1 MIRHNYTI
9 IYFWII
15 LAFFLGTVT
24 TVTADDKRTI
34 QGQITLV
41 KGNMEIPVEEV
52 ELNIF
57 ISPYQDDMSII
68 RTLTDTAGEFKIEN
82 ILTSNSLIL
91 INFSYDNI
99 DYSQPAELTDSAEK
113 IQIKVYEQKSD
124 YSEISIKSQSMI
136 IVDVDPSNEILS
148 IMEMVNIHNPT
159 QYTIVPDSESVMS
172 LLRFSLPEQ
181 YFDLDIQSS
190 LPIGNA
196 IEVNKGFGMTNPI
209 PPGTNEV
216 IYSYRIIYDKKP
228 YQINRKVSYPIDN
241 LLVLIPDGI
250 GSINNSSSAF
260 KVQGIANIGSRNYN
274 QYEFGDFVNA
284 ETIDIIF
291 DDLPSIGIFKKL
303 IQHLGNNPLTFIP
316 IALGIITI
324 AALIIYVVLSRHK
337 SLSTMSETDILSM
350 IANLDNTYQNGDI
363 NETIYLNK
371 RAHLKNI
378 LLDKASKN
386 LLPENEI

>member
-1 MIRHNYTI
+1 MIRHNYII
-9 IYFWII
+9 IYLWII
-15 LAFFLGTVT
+15 LAFFIGTVT

-41 KGNMEIPVEEV
+41 KENMEIPVEEV

-113 IQIKVYEQKSD
+113 IQIKIYEQKSD

-216 IYSYRIIYDKKP
+216 IYSYRVIYDKKP

-241 LLVLIPDGI
+241 LLVLIPNGI

-260 KVQGIANIGSRNYN
+260 ELQGIANIGSRNYN
-274 QYEFGDFVNA
+274 QYEFGEFKNA

-303 IQHLGNNPLTFIP
+303 IQYLGNNPLTFIP

-324 AALIIYVVLSRHK
+324 AALIIYVILSRHK

-371 RAHLKNI
+371 RANLKNI
-378 LLDKASKN
+378 LLDKASMN

>member
-1 MIRHNYTI
+1 MIRHNYKI
-9 IYFWII
+9 ISLWII
-15 LAFFLGTVT
+15 LAFFFVT
-24 TVTADDKRTI
+24 ISTVTADDKRTI

-41 KGNMEIPVEEV
+41 KENIETPVEEV

-57 ISPYQDDMSII
+57 ISPYQNDMSII
-68 RTLTDTAGEFKIEN
+68 RTLTDNNGEFKIEN

-99 DYSQPAELTDSAEK
+99 DYSQPAELTDSAEN

-209 PPGTNEV
+209 PPGTNEI

-250 GSINNSSSAF
+250 GSINNSSSTHNQ
-260 KVQGIANIGSRNYN
+260 KGIANIGSRNYN
-274 QYEFGDFVNA
+274 QYEFGEFKNA
-284 ETIDIIF
+284 DTIDIIF
-291 DDLPSIGIFKKL
+291 DDLPTIGIFKKL

-324 AALIIYVVLSRHK
+324 ASLTIYVIISRRK
-337 SLSTMSETDILSM
+337 SLSAMSETDILSI
-350 IANLDNTYQNGDI
+350 IANLDNIYQNGDI

-378 LLDKASKN
+378 LLDKASKD
-386 LLPENEI
+386 LVPENEI

>member
-1 MIRHNYTI
+1 MIRHNYKI
-9 IYFWII
+9 ISLWSI
-15 LAFFLGTVT
+15 LTLFLVAVS

-41 KGNMEIPVEEV
+41 KENLEIPVEEV

-68 RTLTDTAGEFKIEN
+68 RTLTDNNGEFKIEN

-99 DYSQPAELTDSAEK
+99 DYSQPAELTDSAEN

-159 QYTIVPDSESVMS
+159 QYTIIPDSESVMS

-209 PPGTNEV
+209 PPGTNEI

-241 LLVLIPDGI
+241 LLVLIPEGI
-250 GSINNSSSAF
+250 SSINSSSSAF
-260 KVQGIANIGSRNYN
+260 SEQGIANIGSRNYN
-274 QYEFGDFVNA
+274 QYEFGEFKNA
-284 ETIDIIF
+284 DTIDIIF

-324 AALIIYVVLSRHK
+324 ASLTIYVIISRRK
-337 SLSTMSETDILSM
+337 SLSAMSETDILSI
-350 IANLDNTYQNGDI
+350 IANLDNIYQNGDI

-371 RAHLKNI
+371 RAHLKN
-378 LLDKASKN
+378 LDSPQ
-386 LLPENEI
+386 LIYFLSY

>member
-1 MIRHNYTI
+1 MIRHNYII
-9 IYFWII
+9 IYLWII
-15 LAFFLGTVT
+15 LAFFIGTVT

-41 KGNMEIPVEEV
+41 KENMEIPVEEV

-113 IQIKVYEQKSD
+113 IQIKIYEQKSD

-216 IYSYRIIYDKKP
+216 IYSYRVIYDKKP
-228 YQINRKVSYPIDN
+228 YQINRKISYPIDN
-241 LLVLIPDGI
+241 LLVLIPNGI

-260 KVQGIANIGSRNYN
+260 ELQGIANIGSRNYN
-274 QYEFGDFVNA
+274 QYEFGEFKNA

-303 IQHLGNNPLTFIP
+303 IQYLGNNPLTFIP

-324 AALIIYVVLSRHK
+324 AALIIYVILSRHK

-371 RAHLKNI
+371 RANLKNI
-378 LLDKASKN
+378 LLDKASMN

>member
-1 MIRHNYTI
+1 MIRHNYKI
-9 IYFWII
+9 ISLWSI
-15 LAFFLGTVT
+15 LTLFLVAVS

-41 KGNMEIPVEEV
+41 KENLEIPVEEV

-68 RTLTDTAGEFKIEN
+68 RTLTDNNGEFKIEN

-99 DYSQPAELTDSAEK
+99 DYSQPAELTDSAEN

-159 QYTIVPDSESVMS
+159 QYTIIPDSESVMS

-209 PPGTNEV
+209 PPGTNEI

-241 LLVLIPDGI
+241 LLVLIPEGI
-250 GSINNSSSAF
+250 SSINSSSSAF
-260 KVQGIANIGSRNYN
+260 SEQGIANSGSRNYN
-274 QYEFGDFVNA
+274 QYEFGEFKNA

-324 AALIIYVVLSRHK
+324 ASLTIYVIISRRK
-337 SLSTMSETDILSM
+337 SLSAMSETDILSI
-350 IANLDNTYQNGDI
+350 IANLDNIYQNGDI

-378 LLDKASKN
+378 LLDKASKD
-386 LLPENEI
+386 LVPENEI

>member
-41 KGNMEIPVEEV
+41 KGNMEIPLEEV

-274 QYEFGDFVNA
+274 QYEFGDFKNA

-378 LLDKASKN
+378 LLDKASNN

>member
-1 MIRHNYTI
+1 MIRHNYKI
-9 IYFWII
+9 ISLWSI
-15 LAFFLGTVT
+15 LTLFLVAVS

-41 KGNMEIPVEEV
+41 KENLEIPVEEV

-68 RTLTDTAGEFKIEN
+68 RTLTDNNGEFKIEN

-99 DYSQPAELTDSAEK
+99 DYSQPAELTDSAEN

-159 QYTIVPDSESVMS
+159 QYTIIPDSESVMS

-209 PPGTNEV
+209 PPGTNEI

-250 GSINNSSSAF
+250 SSINSASSAF
-260 KVQGIANIGSRNYN
+260 SEQGIANIGSRNYN
-274 QYEFGDFVNA
+274 QYEFGEFKNA
-284 ETIDIIF
+284 DTIDIIF

-303 IQHLGNNPLTFIP
+303 IQHLGNIPLTFIP

-324 AALIIYVVLSRHK
+324 ASLTIYVIISRRK
-337 SLSTMSETDILSM
+337 SLSAMSETDILSI
-350 IANLDNTYQNGDI
+350 IANLDNIYQNGDI

-378 LLDKASKN
+378 LLDKASKD
-386 LLPENEI
+386 LVPENEI